1 MIRRG
6 NIMPKQLFNLA
17 ASTAI
22 ALGLAAAP
30 ALAQEW
36 SDWDE
41 DGDSALS
48 EEEFDAGFGEIEVFD
63 EWDENDDELVS
74 EFEYSTGFEN
84 DYDAGGFAEADAD
97 ADAQLTEDEFGDA
110 VFGEYDQDDSGVLEE
125 EEASVFGDDDWF

>member
-1 MIRRG
+1 
-6 NIMPKQLFNLA
+6 
-17 ASTAI
+17 
-22 ALGLAAAP
+22 
-30 ALAQEW
+30 
-36 SDWDE
+36 
-41 DGDSALS
+41 S